1 MPSALISIISGWL
14 LKSEVAAMI
23 SIICR
28 WPLDKEKCGETR
40 CLTCAPAIMAA
51 SQVFAL
57 ISPKFFFFEPW
68 LEKLLTVGLAS
79 CFTATYVIKI
89 AGSFSWRCQWYELI
103 GLQNILQKKT
113 LLPEGLFR
121 SYSLSS
127 IVISV
132 VLLRPKGPVL
142 AFFGSQGPKAENGKI
157 LTFYIQPVRSIMPP
171 WTPSRPI

>member
-1 MPSALISIISGWL
+1 
-14 LKSEVAAMI
+14 MI

-68 LEKLLTVGLAS
+68 LEKLLTVGWHLMLSKLLVPFPGAANDMS
-79 CFTATYVIKI
+79 LLDFKT
-89 AGSFSWRCQWYELI
+89 FF
-103 GLQNILQKKT
+103 LQKKT
-113 LLPEGLFR
+113 LLREGLFR

-157 LTFYIQPVRSIMPP
+157 LTFYIQPVRSIK
-171 WTPSRPI
+171 